1 MRPSRVKAVLAG
13 EKRPPRR
20 GEWFVSRVSLKAD
33 LATSDLVVAEDVAR
47 LVLVQA
53 GTVIT
58 EIGRAV

>member
-1 MRPSRVKAVLAG
+1 MVRQPNEPHG
-13 EKRPPRR
+13 PP
-20 GEWFVSRVSLKAD
+20 GD
-33 LATSDLVVAEDVAR
+33 SDLVVAEDVAR